1 MVHWRSGV
9 MNQKNNGWNGNKQKT
24 PSQQNGFLIRF
35 FQKKFFSLQPYRS
48 NDTSKPTKEQLK
60 DIDI

>member
-35 FQKKFFSLQPYRS
+35 FQKNFFSLQPYRS
-48 NDTSKPTKEQLK
+48 NDTSNVQRNNKKT
-60 DIDI
+60 